1 MVSHDTKKVHS
12 LWFKG
17 FHDVLEK
24 NIDQPGTNKEDSTH
38 ELLQDYYGP
47 SRLLITVDLCV
58 DVPLCVCA
66 CVSFPQWRREEQRKS
81 AAFLHQL
88 CLTVLCAQWC
98 VLGLGCTGYGCC
110 YSCHPRRLEKGEMD
124 TTTWSILVLVERRVN
139 IAIYL
144 QGSHALQSKHIIE
157 SDTYV
162 ISSDVISLKL
172 KRDRS
177 E

>member
-47 SRLLITVDLCV
+47 RLLITVDLCV

-124 TTTWSILVLVERRVN
+124 TTTWSILVLEERRVN

-144 QGSHALQSKHIIE
+144 QGSHALQSQQIIE

-162 ISSDVISLKL
+162 ISSHV
-172 KRDRS
+172 KRDWT